1 LIISNFLI
9 SLAFDTFP
17 PESARVGPNEQ
28 ERAGR
33 AENPCFY
40 GTEMAP
46 VRRVKRHGKI
56 RWKVDVRAHGTG
68 RRFFETKDDA
78 LRWLQSFEPE
88 TGLAEEAWSNLP
100 VLERAKVI
108 AVWREIELAG
118 LTVPEVWRTYKEL
131 VGVVKPQPLGKAIDA
146 LIESKRAAN
155 KRAPYLKNLRGMLNQ
170 FAQGREAM
178 SIAAI
183 RTADIEAWLTEHA
196 TTPGYRH
203 TWINRL
209 STLFSFA
216 KRQEWMVQN
225 PCDRVERVVIERKR
239 PQILTVDQAKTCA
252 TTIRDEFPVALGWL
266 ALALFCGLRP
276 EEAEKLQWSDI
287 DLEKGIVT
295 VDAAASKVRWRRL
308 VYCTPCSIKWLT
320 KAKALNASLPIPRQ
334 TRRRALSLMTA
345 KLGLKAWPKD
355 ILRHT
360 CASMLMATWEDEGKV
375 AASLGNSPTILHAHY
390 RELVTRAEAKKF
402 WGIAPDKH

>member
-1 LIISNFLI
+1 MRKIRDRRL
-9 SLAFDTFP
+9 P
-17 PESARVGPNEQ
+17 PD
-28 ERAGR
+28 
-33 AENPCFY
+33 NPCFS

-146 LIESKRAAN
+146 LIESKRSAN
-155 KRAPYLKNLRGMLNQ
+155 KRVPYLKNLRGMLNQ
-170 FAQGREAM
+170 FAQGREEA
-178 SIAAI
+178 SIATI
-183 RTADIEAWLTEHA
+183 RTADIEEWLAEHA

-216 KRQEWMVQN
+216 KRQEWIVQI
-225 PCDRVERVVIERKR
+225 P
-239 PQILTVDQAKTCA
+239 A
-252 TTIRDEFPVALGWL
+252 TG
-266 ALALFCGLRP
+266 
-276 EEAEKLQWSDI
+276 SS
-287 DLEKGIVT
+287 
-295 VDAAASKVRWRRL
+295 AS
-308 VYCTPCSIKWLT
+308 
-320 KAKALNASLPIPRQ
+320 
-334 TRRRALSLMTA
+334 
-345 KLGLKAWPKD
+345 
-355 ILRHT
+355 
-360 CASMLMATWEDEGKV
+360 
-375 AASLGNSPTILHAHY
+375 
-390 RELVTRAEAKKF
+390 
-402 WGIAPDKH
+402 